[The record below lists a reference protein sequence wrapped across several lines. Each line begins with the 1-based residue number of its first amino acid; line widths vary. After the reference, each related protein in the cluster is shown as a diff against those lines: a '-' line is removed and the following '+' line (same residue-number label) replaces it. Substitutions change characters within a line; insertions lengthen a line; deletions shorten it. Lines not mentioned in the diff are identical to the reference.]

1 MNEAWNLENNEVGWN
16 NYFLSIFTENRTI
29 G

>member
-16 NYFLSIFTENRTI
+16 NYFLSIFAENRTI